1 MGGCRIYNIV
11 DKNSPAMRSHRFE
24 ALSNFFAGASCYV

>member
-11 DKNSPAMRSHRFE
+11 DKNSPATRSRRCE
-24 ALSNFFAGASCYV
+24 ALSIFFAGASCYV